1 MLNLFL
7 ATLATY
13 RVAHMITAEDGPFEL
28 CLRWRSW
35 LYEKLGD
42 GHWLTIGFGC
52 VLCVSFWL
60 AWLAALWVSDILYP
74 LAALSIAGAVLVLHR
89 LVYR

>member
-1 MLNLFL
+1 MFNFFL

-28 CLRWRSW
+28 FLRWRSW
-35 LYEKLGD
+35 LYEWLGHD
-42 GHWLTIGFGC
+42 HWLTVGFGC

-60 AWLAALWVSDILYP
+60 SWLAALWVRDVSYP
-74 LAALSIAGAVLVLHR
+74 LAALSIAGAVLVVHR
-89 LVYR
+89 MAYR